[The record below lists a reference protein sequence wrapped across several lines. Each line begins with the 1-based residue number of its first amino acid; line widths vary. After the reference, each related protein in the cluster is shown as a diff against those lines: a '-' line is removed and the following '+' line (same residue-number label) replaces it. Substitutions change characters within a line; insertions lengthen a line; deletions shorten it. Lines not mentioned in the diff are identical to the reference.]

1 MGSVARQVA
10 NHSVVV
16 TYYIVLEKLKVIMK
30 KAILALLVISTVT
43 ILAHADKPKPVETTK
58 VTKIPKP
65 VEKVPNISKP
75 VGKVPNVSKPV
86 GKVPKISTRPLKPR
100 KLERKYPI
108 YPSHFKTSRPVK
120 RLFPKFPIH
129 KALSNSVRN
138 ARKFKVGP
146 LKKQVKKIHK
156 RKRVQKPIGQAR
168 GPPPVPRRPHQVRK
182 VHNFARFLRAFGK
195 QLNRPVVPVK
205 NPRLLPKISNNRRK
219 FKLPPHGKNHPIV
232 FKKAEDIAGYEKFTL
247 SEVVFPEAKSDD
259 QVKEASERVDNI
271 ETIFEDEVKKVE
283 VEENKIEDSKTE
295 EAKSEQKLDVDPRT
309 KTKKLDVR

>member
-1 MGSVARQVA
+1 MGISVARQVA

-16 TYYIVLEKLKVIMK
+16 TYYIVLKKLKIIMK

-43 ILAHADKPKPVETTK
+43 ILAHADKPKPVATTK
-58 VTKIPKP
+58 VTKTTKP

-75 VGKVPNVSKPV
+75 VGKVPN
-86 GKVPKISTRPLKPR
+86 ISTRPLKPR

-146 LKKQVKKIHK
+146 LKKQGKK
-156 RKRVQKPIGQAR
+156 VQKPIGQAR

>member
-1 MGSVARQVA
+1 MGVARQVA

-58 VTKIPKP
+58 VTKTA
-65 VEKVPNISKP
+65 
-75 VGKVPNVSKPV
+75 KPV

-259 QVKEASERVDNI
+259 QVK
-271 ETIFEDEVKKVE
+271 KVE
-283 VEENKIEDSKTE
+283 VEENKIEDSKKE

>member
-1 MGSVARQVA
+1 
-10 NHSVVV
+10 
-16 TYYIVLEKLKVIMK
+16 
-30 KAILALLVISTVT
+30 
-43 ILAHADKPKPVETTK
+43 
-58 VTKIPKP
+58 
-65 VEKVPNISKP
+65 
-75 VGKVPNVSKPV
+75 
-86 GKVPKISTRPLKPR
+86 
-100 KLERKYPI
+100 
-108 YPSHFKTSRPVK
+108 VK

-283 VEENKIEDSKTE
+283 VEENKIEDSKKE